1 MNSTITVKVGLFFKN
16 HIFDKRTK
24 NEKVMKNIR
33 RFLLTAILLLS
44 FVHAFPQ
51 MVILSGPEKGTYN
64 RFAADIVKVL
74 GEKNGIKLLSRTTAG
89 SGFNFKELTDPSA
102 ASKIAIIQADYL
114 SYMQGQDRLNNTNKT
129 GSIKVLLPLATEELH
144 LVVKKSS
151 GLKRMQDLSNK
162 KVAIGSEAQ
171 GSFVTGRI
179 MNERSKVNWIP
190 TYDAYDMLIR
200 HLSAGSIDAFLLV
213 GSAPVKM
220 LDIDPQIMVDEPTL
234 LALDDFNGWA
244 QYYEND
250 TIFRGDYRWL
260 DTDVPTFSVRSLLVV
275 NEAKLTS
282 EDKKAVEA
290 IKAAIIQDLDI
301 LRKEGHPKW
310 EEVVPPA
317 GSVTTKA
324 KSTTVSKPK
333 SPAAAG
339 KTEVKYRVQIFSESE
354 KQNVE
359 DLIIKGKSYKTFVYA
374 HSGAYR
380 YAIGEFTSLAP
391 ATELQELCRK
401 SGYPQAFVAAFKN
414 NVRSNDPK
422 LFK

>member
-1 MNSTITVKVGLFFKN
+1 MKI
-16 HIFDKRTK
+16 KRL
-24 NEKVMKNIR
+24 
-33 RFLLTAILLLS
+33 FLLAAIILLS
-44 FVHAFPQ
+44 SVQAFPQ

-102 ASKIAIIQADYL
+102 ASKIGIIQADYL
-114 SYMQGQDRLNNTNKT
+114 SFMQAQDRLNNTNKT
-129 GSIKVLLPLATEELH
+129 GSIKVLMPLATEEIH

-151 GLKRMQDLSNK
+151 GLKKLQDLSNK

-171 GSFVTGRI
+171 GSFVTGKI

-190 TYDAYDMLIR
+190 TYDSYEMLVR
-200 HLSAGSIDAFLLV
+200 HLSEGNIDAFLLV

-220 LDIDPQIMVDEPTL
+220 LDIDPQVMVDEPTL
-234 LALDDFNGWA
+234 LELDDFNGWA

-260 DTDVPTFSVRSLLVV
+260 DKDIPTFSVRSLLVV
-275 NEAKLTS
+275 NEAKLTAD
-282 EDKKAVEA
+282 DKKAVEA
-290 IKAAIIQDLDI
+290 IKTAIIQDLEI

-310 EEVVPPA
+310 NEVVPPA
-317 GSVTTKA
+317 GSVTAKP
-324 KSTTVSKPK
+324 KSTTVSKSK
-333 SPAAAG
+333 SPAAATG
-339 KTEVKYRVQIFSESE
+339 KSGIIYRVQIFSESD

-359 DLIIKGKSYKTFVYA
+359 DLIIKGKSYKTWVYVHA
-374 HSGAYR
+374 GAYR
-380 YAIGEFTSLAP
+380 YTIGEFTSLSP
-391 ATELQELCRK
+391 ASELQELCRK
-401 SGYPQAFVAAFKN
+401 SGYPQAFVVAFKN

>member
-1 MNSTITVKVGLFFKN
+1 
-16 HIFDKRTK
+16 
-24 NEKVMKNIR
+24 MKINR
-33 RFLLTAILLLS
+33 RFLLAAIILLS
-44 FVHAFPQ
+44 SVQAFPQ

-64 RFAADIVKVL
+64 RFAGDIVKVL

-102 ASKIAIIQADYL
+102 ASKLAIIQSDYL
-114 SYMQGQDRLNNTNKT
+114 SYMQAQDRLNNTNKT
-129 GSIKVLLPLATEELH
+129 ASIKVLMPLATEEIH

-151 GLKRMQDLSNK
+151 GVKRLQDLSNK

-171 GSFVTGRI
+171 GSFVTGKI

-190 TYDAYDMLIR
+190 TYDAYDMLIS
-200 HLSAGSIDAFLLV
+200 HLAEANIDAFLLV

-220 LDIDPQIMVDEPTL
+220 LDIDPQVMVDEPAL
-234 LALDDFNGWA
+234 LELDDFNGWA

-260 DTDVPTFSVRSLLVV
+260 DKDIPTFSVRSLLVV

-282 EDKKAVEA
+282 DDKKAVEA
-290 IKAAIIQDLDI
+290 IKSAIIQDLEI

-310 EEVVPPA
+310 EEVIPPA
-317 GSVTTKA
+317 GSVTVKP
-324 KSTTVSKPK
+324 KSATVSKSK
-333 SPAAAG
+333 SPVATG
-339 KTEVKYRVQIFSESE
+339 KSGVIYRVQIFSESE
-354 KQNVE
+354 KQNVN
-359 DLIIKGKSYKTFVYA
+359 DLIIKGKSYKTYVYNYA
-374 HSGAYR
+374 GAYR
-380 YAIGEFTSLAP
+380 YTIGEFSSLAP

-401 SGYPQAFVAAFKN
+401 SGYPQAFIAAFKN

>member
-1 MNSTITVKVGLFFKN
+1 
-16 HIFDKRTK
+16 
-24 NEKVMKNIR
+24 MKINR
-33 RFLLTAILLLS
+33 RFLLAVTILFS
-44 FVHAFPQ
+44 FVQAFPQ

-64 RFAADIVKVL
+64 RFAGDIVKVL

-102 ASKIAIIQADYL
+102 ASKIGIIQADYL
-114 SYMQGQDRLNNTNKT
+114 SFMQAQDRLNNTNKT
-129 GSIKVLLPLATEELH
+129 GSIKVLMPLATEEIH

-151 GLKRMQDLSNK
+151 GLKKLQDLSNK

-171 GSFVTGRI
+171 GSFVTGKI

-190 TYDAYDMLIR
+190 TYDSYEMLVR
-200 HLSAGSIDAFLLV
+200 HLSEGNIDAFLLV

-220 LDIDPQIMVDEPTL
+220 LDIDPQVMVDEPTL
-234 LALDDFNGWA
+234 LELDDFNGWA

-260 DTDVPTFSVRSLLVV
+260 DKDIPTFSVRSLLVV
-275 NEAKLTS
+275 NEAKLTND
-282 EDKKAVEA
+282 DKKAVEA
-290 IKAAIIQDLDI
+290 IKSAIIQDLDI
-301 LRKEGHPKW
+301 LKTEGHPKW
-310 EEVVPPA
+310 NEVVPPA

-324 KSTTVSKPK
+324 KSTTVSKSK
-333 SPAAAG
+333 SPAAATG
-339 KTEVKYRVQIFSESE
+339 KSGVIYRVQIFSESD

-359 DLIIKGKSYKTFVYA
+359 DLIIKGKSYKTWVYVHA
-374 HSGAYR
+374 GAYR
-380 YAIGEFTSLAP
+380 YTIGEFTSLSP
-391 ATELQELCRK
+391 AAELQELCRK
-401 SGYPQAFVAAFKN
+401 SGYPQAFVVAFKN

>member
-1 MNSTITVKVGLFFKN
+1 
-16 HIFDKRTK
+16 
-24 NEKVMKNIR
+24 MKINR
-33 RFLLTAILLLS
+33 RFALTVIILLS
-44 FVHAFPQ
+44 FVPAFPQ

-102 ASKIAIIQADYL
+102 ASKIAIIQSDYL
-114 SYMQGQDRLNNTNKT
+114 SFMQAQDRLNSTNKT
-129 GSIKVLLPLATEELH
+129 GSIKVLMPLATEEMH

-151 GLKRMQDLSNK
+151 GIKGLQDLSNK

-171 GSFVTGRI
+171 GSFVTGKI

-200 HLSAGSIDAFLLV
+200 HLSEGNIDAFLLV

-220 LDIDPQIMVDEPTL
+220 LDIDPQVMVDEPAL
-234 LALDDFNGWA
+234 LELDDFNGWA

-260 DTDVPTFSVRSLLVV
+260 DKDIPTFSVRALLVV
-275 NEAKLTS
+275 NEAKLKG
-282 EDKKAVEA
+282 DDIKAVES
-290 IKAAIIQDLDI
+290 IKSAIIQDLEI
-301 LRKEGHPKW
+301 LKKEGHPKW
-310 EEVVPPA
+310 AEVVPPA
-317 GSVTTKA
+317 GSVTVKP
-324 KSTTVSKPK
+324 KSTTVSKSK
-333 SPAAAG
+333 SPAAATG
-339 KTEVKYRVQIFSESE
+339 KSGVIYRVQIFSESE
-354 KQNVE
+354 KQNME
-359 DLIIKGKSYKTFVYA
+359 DLIIKGKSYKTWVYA
-374 HSGAYR
+374 YSGAYR
-380 YAIGEFTSLAP
+380 YTIGEFTSLSP

-401 SGYPQAFVAAFKN
+401 SGYPQAFIAAFKN

>member
-1 MNSTITVKVGLFFKN
+1 
-16 HIFDKRTK
+16 
-24 NEKVMKNIR
+24 MKIYR
-33 RFLLTAILLLS
+33 RFALTAIILLS
-44 FVHAFPQ
+44 FIQAFPQ

-74 GEKNGIKLLSRTTAG
+74 SEKNGIKLLSRTTAG

-102 ASKIAIIQADYL
+102 ASKIGIIQADYL
-114 SYMQGQDRLNNTNKT
+114 SYMQAQDRLNNTNKT
-129 GSIKVLLPLATEELH
+129 GSIKVLLTLATEEIH

-171 GSFVTGRI
+171 GSYVTGKI

-200 HLSAGSIDAFLLV
+200 HLSEGNIDAFLLV

-234 LALDDFNGWA
+234 LELDDFNGWA

-250 TIFRGDYRWL
+250 TIYRGDYRWL
-260 DTDVPTFSVRSLLVV
+260 DKDIPTFSVRSLLVV
-275 NEAKLTS
+275 NEAKLTND
-282 EDKKAVEA
+282 DKKAVEA
-290 IKAAIIQDLDI
+290 IKSAIIQDLDI
-301 LRKEGHPKW
+301 LRKDGHPKW
-310 EEVVPPA
+310 EEVIPPA
-317 GSVTTKA
+317 GSVTVKA
-324 KSTTVSKPK
+324 KSATVSKPK
-333 SPAAAG
+333 SSAAATG
-339 KTEVKYRVQIFSESE
+339 KTGVIYRVQIFSESE
-354 KQNVE
+354 KQNVN
-359 DLIIKGKSYKTFVYA
+359 DLIIKGKSYKTWVYA

-380 YAIGEFTSLAP
+380 YTIGEFTSLSP
-391 ATELQELCRK
+391 AAELQELCRK